1 MSQDSKHENAA
12 QDAPVVVLGATSG
25 IGALVVDEALRRGL
39 PVRGFARSADQ
50 MASCEGLEPVA
61 GDARNPDDLSRAV
74 QGARAVIYALGI
86 KERPAM
92 LWQHETLFSQS
103 TKALLDVMNTARVTR
118 LVAVTGFG
126 AGRSRA
132 AMSSVEKLGHGL
144 LLGRVY
150 ADKSRQE
157 ELIENSALDWTIAR
171 PVILTKGA
179 RTGRVRVLSKP
190 SDWRNGLISRR
201 DVAEYLVRSVVEG
214 LNVHEDVVLAR

>member
-1 MSQDSKHENAA
+1 MSQDSRPENAA
-12 QDAPVVVLGATSG
+12 PEAPVVVLGATSG
-25 IGALVVDEALRRGL
+25 IGALVVDEALRLGL

-50 MASCEGLEPVA
+50 MALREGLEPVA
-61 GDARNPDDLSRAV
+61 GDARNPDDLARAV
-74 QGARAVIYALGI
+74 QGACAVIYALGI

-103 TKALLDVMNTARVTR
+103 TKALLDVMGKARVTR

-132 AMSSVEKLGHGL
+132 AMRSVEKLGHGL
-144 LLGRVY
+144 VLGRVY

-171 PVILTKGA
+171 PVILTRGA
-179 RTGRVRVLSKP
+179 RTGKVRVLSKP
-190 SDWRNGLISRR
+190 SDWRNGLISRS

-214 LNVHEDVVLAR
+214 LNIHEDVVLAR

>member
-1 MSQDSKHENAA
+1 MSHEINTPHTKT
-12 QDAPVVVLGATSG
+12 DAPIVILGATSG
-25 IGALVVDEALRRGL
+25 IGACAVEEALRQGL
-39 PVRGFARSADQ
+39 SVRGFARSAEK
-50 MASCEGLEPVA
+50 MAKRDGLEPVA
-61 GDARNPDDLSRAV
+61 GDARDPDDLARAV

-92 LWQHETLFSQS
+92 LWEQESLFSQS
-103 TKALLDVMNTARVTR
+103 TEVLVDVMATAGVTR

-144 LLGRVY
+144 ILGRVY

-157 ELIENSALDWTIAR
+157 ELIMNSTLDWTIAR

-179 RTGRVRVLSKP
+179 RTGRYRVLGQP
-190 SDWRNGLISRR
+190 ADWRNGLISRS

-214 LNVHEDVVLAR
+214 LNIHEDIVLAR